1 MCLLTANLPETV
13 KIMLPIGIQNP
24 GLPHEASWLKVRK
37 ILGSLNFFF
46 L

>member
-13 KIMLPIGIQNP
+13 KIMLPIGSQNP
-24 GLPHEASWLKVRK
+24 ILPHEASWPRVCK